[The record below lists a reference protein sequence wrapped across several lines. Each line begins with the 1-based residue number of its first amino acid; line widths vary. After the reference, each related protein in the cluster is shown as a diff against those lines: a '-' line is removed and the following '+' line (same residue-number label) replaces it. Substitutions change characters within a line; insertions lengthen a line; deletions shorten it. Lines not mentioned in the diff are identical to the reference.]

1 MRCSNCGSENA
12 DGKKFCGDCGTPLA
26 NRCPKCSVVNPSG
39 KSFCGDCGAALTP
52 TNTAAEPPAPVG
64 SALAIRISAGGRD
77 ASAAADGERKTVT
90 ALFADIK
97 GSMELIEDLDPEQA
111 RTLVDP
117 ALKLMMEAVHRYG
130 GYVAQST
137 GDGIFALF
145 GAPVA
150 HEDHPQRALFAALKM
165 QEEMR
170 RYSAKL
176 REAGN
181 LPIEARVGVNT
192 GEVVVRSI
200 ATGEGHA
207 EYTPI
212 GHSTS
217 LAARMQALA
226 PTGSIAVTDAT
237 RKLCEGYFTF
247 EPLGP
252 TRVKGVSEPVNVYEV
267 TGLGPLRTRLQRA
280 AGRGFTKFV
289 GRVRELAQLGQA
301 LEQSRAGHGQ
311 IVAAMGEAGL
321 GKSRLFYEFKAV
333 DGDGCL
339 VLEAFSVS
347 HGKASAYL
355 PVIELL
361 KDYFEVT
368 TEDDERRRQEKIT
381 GKILTLDRA
390 LEDTLPYIFVLLGA
404 EEPAEAI
411 RQMDSQSRRRGTLDA
426 IKRILLRESLKQ
438 PLIVVFEDLHWVDD
452 ETQALLKLFAE
463 SVANARILLLI
474 NYRPEYH
481 HDWGSKTYYTQLR
494 LDPLGRESAE
504 ELLNAL
510 MSEAVELRP
519 IKRLIMQ
526 KTEGNP
532 FFIEEIV
539 QALFDQGTLVR
550 NGAVKITRSMSEIH
564 IPPTVQG
571 ILASRIDRLPA
582 DEKGLLQTLAVMGK
596 EFPLGLVRRVT
607 QKPEDE
613 LERMLAAL
621 QLSEFIYEQPAFP
634 ESAYTFKHALTQE
647 VAYGSLL
654 IERRKNLHESTASQI
669 EVLFNSRLEDHY
681 GDLAHHYSCS
691 GNRLKTL
698 EYLQL
703 AAQQAIE
710 RSANTEAIN
719 HLTAAVHL
727 LNTLPETPER
737 DQQELGLQTMLGPV
751 LMATKGNA
759 ALEVGAVYKR
769 ALQLGRQSGEDARL
783 FPVLFGLRSF
793 HLIRG
798 ELQAAF
804 ELAQQL
810 MSLAESVQDSGL
822 LVEAHLAKGNSLF
835 LFGKLNPAL
844 EQMERAISLYDPQT
858 HHVHAFLYGLDPGVF
873 CLAKTAWLLALLG
886 QSDQASKKMREAIA
900 LAHRQSHA
908 FSLAVALMN
917 VDPVLE
923 IRREWPALQQ
933 HAEAAIAVCR
943 EQGFG
948 SILAQATIHRG
959 YALAQ
964 QGQAEEGIALMRGG
978 LDAQLAT
985 GASLFRPTF
994 LASLAEA
1001 CGTAGRFEEGL
1012 AAVAEAIAIA
1022 EKTDERHDEAKMH
1035 RLKGDLIFRRSCVE
1049 AQPGVQAETEEYF
1062 RKSIE
1067 IARQQ
1072 EARSL
1077 ELKAVMSLSQLWA
1090 KQGKKAEARQTL
1102 AEIYGWFNEGFD
1114 TKDLM
1119 EAKTLIEQLS

>member
-1 MRCSNCGSENA
+1 VRCSNCESENA

-26 NRCPKCSVVNPSG
+26 NRCPKCGVVNPSG
-39 KSFCGDCGAALTP
+39 KSFCGDCGAALAP
-52 TNTAAEPPAPVG
+52 TNTAAEPPAPFG

-77 ASAAADGERKTVT
+77 TSAAADGERKTVT

-117 ALKLMMEAVHRYG
+117 ALKLMMDAVHRYG

-252 TRVKGVSEPVNVYEV
+252 TRVKGVSGPVNVYEV

-289 GRVRELAQLGQA
+289 GRMRELAQLGQA

-311 IVAAMGEAGL
+311 IVAAMGEAGV

-368 TEDDERRRQEKIT
+368 AEDDERRRQEKIT

-404 EEPAEAI
+404 EEPTEAI
-411 RQMDSQSRRRGTLDA
+411 RQMDPQSRRRGTLDA

-504 ELLNAL
+504 ELLDAL
-510 MSEAVELRP
+510 MSEAVELKP

-550 NGAVKITRSMSEIH
+550 NGVVKITRSMSEIH

-582 DEKGLLQTLAVMGK
+582 DEKGLLQTLAVIGK
-596 EFPLGLVRRVT
+596 EFPLGLVRGVIG
-607 QKPEDE
+607 KPDEE

-654 IERRKNLHESTASQI
+654 IERRKNLHESTARQI

-681 GDLAHHYSCS
+681 GELAHHYTCS

-727 LNTLPETPER
+727 LNTLPETPQR
-737 DQQELGLQTMLGPV
+737 DRQELALQTMLGPV
-751 LMATKGNA
+751 LIATKGNG
-759 ALEVGAVYKR
+759 ALEVGAAYKR
-769 ALQLGRQSGEDARL
+769 ALRLGRQSGEDARL

-793 HLIRG
+793 HLVRA
-798 ELQAAF
+798 ELQPAF

-810 MSLAESVQDSGL
+810 VSLAESVKDSGL
-822 LVEAHLAKGNSLF
+822 LVEAYLAQGNSLF
-835 LFGKLNPAL
+835 LFGKLIPAL
-844 EQMERAISLYDPQT
+844 EHFERAISLYDPQT
-858 HHVHAFLYGLDPGVF
+858 HHAHAFVYGLDPGVF
-873 CLAKTAWLLALLG
+873 CLARTAWLLELLG
-886 QSDQASKKMREAIA
+886 HSDQASKRLGEAVA
-900 LAHRQSHA
+900 LAHGQSHA
-908 FSLAVALMN
+908 FSLAVAL
-917 VDPVLE
+917 VHAPPIFGL
-923 IRREWPALQQ
+923 RREWPTLQQ
-933 HAEAAIAVCR
+933 QAEAVIAVCR

-948 SILAQATIHRG
+948 NILAQATAYRG

-964 QGQAEEGIALMRGG
+964 QGQTEGIALMRGG

-985 GASLFRPTF
+985 GASLFRPWF
-994 LASLAEA
+994 LCYLAEVS
-1001 CGTAGRFEEGL
+1001 GTAGCFEEGL
-1012 AAVAEAIAIA
+1012 AAVAEAMAIV
-1022 EKTDERHDEAKMH
+1022 EKTGERYNEAELH
-1035 RLKGDLIFRRSCVE
+1035 RLKGDLVLRRSGVE
-1049 AQPGVQAETEEYF
+1049 AEPGVQTEAEECF
-1062 RKSIE
+1062 RKAIE
-1067 IARQQ
+1067 IARHQ
-1072 EARSL
+1072 EARSY
-1077 ELKAVMSLSQLWA
+1077 ELKAVISLSRLW
-1090 KQGKKAEARQTL
+1090 KQQGKKEQARQML
-1102 AEIYGWFNEGFD
+1102 AEIYGWFGEGFD
-1114 TKDLM
+1114 TKDLIDVK
-1119 EAKTLIEQLS
+1119 ALIEQLS

>member
-1 MRCSNCGSENA
+1 VRCSNCGSENA

-26 NRCPKCSVVNPSG
+26 NRCAKCGVVNPSG
-39 KSFCGDCGAALTP
+39 KSFCGDCGAALAP
-52 TNTAAEPPAPVG
+52 TNTATEPPAPVR

-117 ALKLMMEAVHRYG
+117 ALKLMMDAVHRYG

-165 QEEMR
+165 QEAMR
-170 RYSAKL
+170 RYSTKL

-181 LPIEARVGVNT
+181 LPIEARVGANT

-311 IVAAMGEAGL
+311 IVAAMGEAGV

-368 TEDDERRRQEKIT
+368 AEDDERRRQEKIT

-404 EEPAEAI
+404 EEPTEAI
-411 RQMDSQSRRRGTLDA
+411 RQMDPQSRRRGTLDA

-504 ELLNAL
+504 ELLDAL
-510 MSEAVELRP
+510 MSEAVELKP

-596 EFPLGLVRRVT
+596 EFPLGLVKRVM

-654 IERRKNLHESTASQI
+654 IERRKNLHESTARQI

-719 HLTAAVHL
+719 HLTAAVRL
-727 LNTLPETPER
+727 LNTLPGSPQR
-737 DQQELGLQTMLGPV
+737 DRQELDLQTMLGPV
-751 LMATKGNA
+751 LIAKKGNGA
-759 ALEVGAVYKR
+759 PEVGAAYQR
-769 ALQLGRQSGEDARL
+769 ALELGRQSGEDARL

-793 HLIRG
+793 HLIRA
-798 ELQAAF
+798 ELQPAF

-810 MSLAESVQDSGL
+810 VSLAENMQDSAL
-822 LVEAHLAKGNSLF
+822 LVEAHLAQGNSLF
-835 LFGKLNPAL
+835 LFGKLRPAL
-844 EQMERAISLYDPQT
+844 EHFERAINLYDPQT
-858 HHVHAFLYGLDPGVF
+858 HHAHALIYGLDPGVF
-873 CLAKTAWLLALLG
+873 CLARSAWLLELLG
-886 QSDQASKKMREAIA
+886 HSDQASKKIEDALA

-908 FSLAVALMN
+908 FSLAVAL
-917 VDPVLE
+917 VHAIVISYL
-923 IRREWPALQQ
+923 RREWLTLQQ
-933 HAEAAIAVCR
+933 QAETAIAVCT

-948 SILAQATIHRG
+948 SILAQATTYRG

-964 QGQAEEGIALMRGG
+964 QGQTDEGIAVMRAG

-985 GASLFRPTF
+985 GAGLFRPWYF
-994 LASLAEA
+994 CYLAEA
-1001 CGTAGRFEEGL
+1001 CATAGRFEEAS

-1022 EKTDERHDEAKMH
+1022 ERTGERHNEAELH
-1035 RLKGDLIFRRSCVE
+1035 RLKGELILRGSGEVSP
-1049 AQPGVQAETEEYF
+1049 AVQAQAEECV
-1062 RKSIE
+1062 RRSIE

-1072 EARSL
+1072 EARSF
-1077 ELKAVMSLSQLWA
+1077 ELKAVTSLSRLW
-1090 KQGKKAEARQTL
+1090 KQQGKTAEARQML
-1102 AEIYGWFNEGFD
+1102 VEIYGWFSEGFE
-1114 TKDLM
+1114 TQDLID
-1119 EAKTLIEQLS
+1119 AKELIEQLS